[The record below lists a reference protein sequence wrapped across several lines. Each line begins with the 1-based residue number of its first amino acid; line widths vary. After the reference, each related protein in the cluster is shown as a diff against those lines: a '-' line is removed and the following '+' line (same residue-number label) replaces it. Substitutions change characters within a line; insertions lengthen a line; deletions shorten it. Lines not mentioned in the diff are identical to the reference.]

1 MTTKSSNLYNKDL
14 APTPSANKKWGW
26 FEIFNVWANDVQSLF
41 GYTLAASLFLYSGLN
56 GWAVFIALILAGF
69 FIMWLVNLSGSP
81 SVKHGIPYPVFARVS
96 MGVFGAN
103 FPAMARGLVAMFWY
117 AAQTYAASTAVALL
131 ITGITGIEGQVMFLG
146 MTGVM
151 WISFIFVSL
160 FQIWL
165 FWNGIDLIRKF
176 LNFAGPAVYVV
187 MIVLMIAIWSKAG
200 GGLLSEVGNIFSGGE
215 RSGGFEGLG
224 TFGAFL
230 AVFSIMVGY
239 FAAVVIN
246 FGDFARFVKNEDEMK
261 KGNLYGLVGN
271 IIVFSFITLM
281 ITGGTIAVF
290 GEYIAQPTDMVAKVD
305 NLLLT
310 IIAAFAFFSA
320 TVGINMVANF
330 IPPAYDLAN
339 LMPSKI
345 NFRVG
350 GLITAICGF
359 VIGGLWVSVITQMGI
374 FPFVNTLGA
383 ILAPVFGIM
392 IVDYYIIKK
401 QKISLDD
408 LYTDKKGAK
417 YNYNNGFNYKG
428 MLAWIISGYIAVGTV
443 WPNILIIDGLK
454 NFFANLG
461 GGGGYAWIIGASLG
475 AVIHLIIS
483 QKK

>member
-1 MTTKSSNLYNKDL
+1 MTRSSKLYNKDL
-14 APTPSANKKWGW
+14 APTPSSEKKWGW

-41 GYTLAASLFLYSGLN
+41 GYTLAASLFIASGLN
-56 GWAVFIALILAGF
+56 GWAVFLALILAGF
-69 FIMWLVNLSGSP
+69 FIMWLVNLSGKP

-117 AAQTYAASTAVALL
+117 GAQTYAASTAVALL
-131 ITGITGIEGQVMFLG
+131 ITGITGIEGEVMLLG

-151 WISFIFVSL
+151 WVSFIFVSL
-160 FQIWL
+160 FQVYL
-165 FWNGIDLIRKF
+165 FWQGIDLVRRF

-187 MIVLMIAIWSKAG
+187 MGVLMIAIWAKAG
-200 GGLLSEVGNIFSGGE
+200 GGLLSEVGNIFSGGQ

-224 TFGAFL
+224 SFAAFL

-246 FGDFARFVKNEDEMK
+246 FGDFARFVKNENEMK
-261 KGNLYGLVGN
+261 KGNLWGLVGN
-271 IIVFSFITLM
+271 VILFSFITLM
-281 ITGGTIAVF
+281 ITGGTIAIF
-290 GEYIAQPTDMVAKVD
+290 GEYVEQPTEMVARVD

-310 IIAAFAFFSA
+310 IIAAFAFFAA

-339 LMPSKI
+339 LIPSKI

-350 GLITAICGF
+350 GLITAIFGF
-359 VIGGLWVSVITQMGI
+359 IIGGLWVAVITQMGI

-392 IVDYYIIKK
+392 ITDYYIIKK
-401 QKISLDD
+401 EKLSVDD
-408 LYTDKKGAK
+408 LFSDKPSGK
-417 YNYNNGFNYKG
+417 YHYNGGFNHKA
-428 MLAWIISGYIAVGTV
+428 MLAWVLSGYIAVGSV
-443 WPNILIIDGLK
+443 WPNILVFGLDD
-454 NFFANLG
+454 FFANLG
-461 GGGGYAWIIGASLG
+461 GGGGYAWMIGASLG
-475 AVIHLIIS
+475 ALIHLAIS
-483 QKK
+483 NRK

>member
-1 MTTKSSNLYNKDL
+1 MSSKRLYNKDL
-14 APTPSANKKWGW
+14 APTPSNKKNWGW

-41 GYTLAASLFLYSGLN
+41 GYTLAASLFIASGLN
-56 GWAVFIALILAGF
+56 GWAVFLALILAGF
-69 FIMWLVNLSGSP
+69 FIMWLVNLSGKP

-117 AAQTYAASTAVALL
+117 GAQTYAASTAVALL
-131 ITGITGIEGQVMFLG
+131 ITAITGNPGSEMFLG

-151 WISFIFVSL
+151 WVSFIFVSA
-160 FQIWL
+160 FQVYL
-165 FWNGIDLIRKF
+165 FWQGIDLIRKF

-187 MIVLMIAIWSKAG
+187 MILLMITIWAKVG
-200 GGLLSEVGNIFSGGE
+200 GNLLSEVGNIFSSGE
-215 RSGGFEGLG
+215 RTGGFEGLG
-224 TFGAFL
+224 SFGAFL

-239 FAAVVIN
+239 FAAVVVN

-271 IIVFSFITLM
+271 VILFSFITLM
-281 ITGGTIAVF
+281 ITGGTIALF
-290 GEYIAQPTDMVAKVD
+290 GELIAQPTDMVAKID
-305 NLLLT
+305 NTLLT
-310 IIAAFAFFSA
+310 IVAAFAFFAA

-345 NFRVG
+345 NFRMG
-350 GLITAICGF
+350 GLITAGFGF
-359 VIGGLWVSVITQMGI
+359 VIGALWVSVITKMGM

-392 IVDYYIIKK
+392 ITDYYIVKK
-401 QKISLDD
+401 QTIDVDALFNEG
-408 LYTDKKGAK
+408 KGK
-417 YNYNNGFNYKG
+417 YWYNDGFNIKA
-428 MLAWIISGYIAVGTV
+428 MIAWILSGYVAIGSV
-443 WPNILIIDGLK
+443 WPNILPGGLG

-461 GGGGYAWIIGASLG
+461 GGGGFAWMIGAALG
-475 AVIHLIIS
+475 AIAHLAIS
-483 QKK
+483 FASKK

>member
-1 MTTKSSNLYNKDL
+1 MSRSKKLYNSDL
-14 APTPSANKKWGW
+14 APTPKNKKKWGW

-41 GYTLAASLFLYSGLN
+41 GYTLAASLFLASGLN

-69 FIMWLVNLSGSP
+69 FIMWLVNLSGKP

-103 FPAMARGLVAMFWY
+103 FPAMARGIVAMFWY
-117 AAQTYAASTAVALL
+117 GAQTYAASTAVALL
-131 ITGITGIEGQVMFLG
+131 LTAITGASGGSEFLG
-146 MTGVM
+146 MSGIM
-151 WISFIFVSL
+151 WVSFIFVSL

-165 FWNGIDLIRKF
+165 FWQGIDLIRKF
-176 LNFAGPAVYVV
+176 LNFAGPAVYAV
-187 MIVLMIAIWSKAG
+187 MIILMLAIWGKAG
-200 GGLLSEVGNIFSGGE
+200 GGLLSEVGNIFSGGA

-224 TFGAFL
+224 SFGAFL

-271 IIVFSFITLM
+271 IVVFSFITLM

-290 GEYIAQPTDMVAKVD
+290 GEYVAQPTDMVAKVD

-350 GLITAICGF
+350 GLITAGCGF
-359 VIGGLWVSVITQMGI
+359 VIGGLWVAFITQMGI

-392 IVDYYIIKK
+392 ITDYYIIKK
-401 QKISLDD
+401 QKLNVNALFS
-408 LYTDKKGAK
+408 DKPSGTYH
-417 YNYNNGFNYKG
+417 YNGGFNQKG
-428 MLAWIISGYIAVGTV
+428 MIAWILSGYIAVGTV
-443 WPNILIIDGLK
+443 WPNILVFGLDE
-454 NFFANLG
+454 FFANLG
-461 GGGGYAWIIGASLG
+461 GGGGYAWIIGAALG
-475 AVIHLIIS
+475 AVVHLAIS
-483 QKK
+483 KK

>member
-1 MTTKSSNLYNKDL
+1 MGRSSKLYNKDL
-14 APTPSANKKWGW
+14 APTPSSEKKWGW

-41 GYTLAASLFLYSGLN
+41 GYTLAASLFLASGLN
-56 GWAVFIALILAGF
+56 GWAVFVALILAGF
-69 FIMWLVNLSGSP
+69 FIMWLVNLSGKP

-117 AAQTYAASTAVALL
+117 GAQTYAASTAVALL
-131 ITGITGIEGQVMFLG
+131 ITALTGIQGEPFLLG
-146 MTGVM
+146 MSGVM
-151 WISFIFVSL
+151 WVSFIFVSV
-160 FQIWL
+160 FQVYL
-165 FWNGIDLIRKF
+165 FWQGVDLVRRF

-187 MIVLMIAIWSKAG
+187 MVVLMIAIWAKAG
-200 GGLLSEVGNIFSGGE
+200 GGLLSEVGEIFSGGE

-224 TFGAFL
+224 SFGAFL

-261 KGNLYGLVGN
+261 KGNLWGLVGN
-271 IIVFSFITLM
+271 VIFFSFITLM
-281 ITGGTIAVF
+281 ITGGTIAIF

-310 IIAAFAFFSA
+310 IIAAFAFFAA

-339 LMPSKI
+339 LMPDKI
-345 NFRVG
+345 NFRIG
-350 GLITAICGF
+350 GLITAIFGF
-359 VIGGLWVSVITQMGI
+359 IIGGLWVAVITQMGM

-401 QKISLDD
+401 QKLDVDD
-408 LYTDKKGAK
+408 LFSDSASGK
-417 YNYNNGFNYKG
+417 YHYNGGFNGKA
-428 MLAWIISGYIAVGTV
+428 MLAWLISGYVAVGSV
-443 WPNILIIDGLK
+443 WPNILFAGLDE
-454 NFFANLG
+454 FFANLG
-461 GGGGYAWIIGASLG
+461 GGGGYAWMIGAALG
-475 AVIHLIIS
+475 AIIHMAIS
-483 QKK
+483 GRGK